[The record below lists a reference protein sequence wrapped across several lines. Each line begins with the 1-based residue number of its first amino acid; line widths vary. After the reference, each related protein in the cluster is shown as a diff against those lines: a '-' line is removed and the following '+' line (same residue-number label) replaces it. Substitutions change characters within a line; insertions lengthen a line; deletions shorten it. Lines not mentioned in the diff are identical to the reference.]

1 MPAPPGGSPPKR
13 TRKVAVPKPKTPR
26 APRAT
31 GGWGAWLFWEAATLC
46 VGAGIGLGITTWVL
60 WERANRDVAAWLAA
74 PPPTRPGVIWS
85 APITVAVGQ
94 RASLAGLA
102 GDLLAAGYDRVDR
115 LPDPPP
121 ATGVGAFAVQADR
134 IEVWTTGW
142 DGPGDLSVP
151 AGRAT
156 VRLDQ
161 GWVVETV
168 PRGPIRL
175 HPTAL
180 ATIGDAEARRSPIR
194 LQDLSPWVEPALL
207 AMEDARFRQHHGV
220 DPVGLGRALIHNLL
234 TDGGAQGGST
244 LTQQLAKNVFLTRE
258 RRVQRKVREVFFAAA
273 LEHQLTK
280 DALLEAYLN
289 EVYLGQFGGLPLH
302 GVEQAARAWFGV
314 GADRLTLDQAATL
327 AGVISAPSVY
337 SPVRDPEAARV
348 RRDRVLRRMVQVS
361 AISEAEAE
369 AASAAPV
376 VLSGTLPG
384 AVRRA
389 PYAVDATVAAAEV
402 VLGDGALAREGWQV
416 YTHVQP
422 LLQRAA
428 EEAVAAGAAE
438 LDAEH
443 PEAAGAQV
451 ALVALDPRTGG
462 VLALVG
468 GRDYATSMY
477 NRAVAAHRQAGSTVK
492 PLTLLAAMQAGKAT
506 PSTALEDAP
515 ITRRVKGTTWTPRN
529 YDGVFLGQVTA
540 RQAIEGSRN
549 IPAIHLAERVGYA
562 ELERYFERAGLD
574 EATSWPSMALGSFD
588 VTPLALAGAYTV
600 FPTGG
605 VARAPQLVDRIA
617 SADGKTTREVDA
629 PSQRLADAR
638 AAAAAVHVLEGVL
651 TSGTGAR
658 AATYGVR
665 GAAGGKSGTTDNY
678 RDAWFVGFT
687 PTLVVAVWVGRDEG
701 ALGLS
706 GSKAALPTWARFVAA
721 SGTLDGRF
729 RRPDGVDEIPVCAA
743 SGQPPRPDC
752 PEVIDEWF
760 VGGSAPAEPCPIH
773 AAAAPP
779 APTVLDAA
787 LRREEPAPDLPPPPQ
802 DPPPAPAPAEG
813 PRRRAR

>member
-1 MPAPPGGSPPKR
+1 MPAPPGGAPPKR
-13 TRKVAVPKPKTPR
+13 TRSPKAAKVKPAR
-26 APRAT
+26 APRPAA
-31 GGWGAWLFWEAATLC
+31 GWGAWLFWEAATLC
-46 VGAGIGLGITTWVL
+46 VGAGIGLGVTTWVL

-74 PPPTRPGVIWS
+74 PPPTRPSVIWS
-85 APITVAVGQ
+85 APITVGVGQ

-102 GDLLAAGYDRVDR
+102 GDLLAAGYDRVEH
-115 LPDPPP
+115 LPDPPTS
-121 ATGVGAFAVQADR
+121 ARIGAFSVQGDR
-134 IEVWTTGW
+134 IEVWTQAW

-151 AGRAT
+151 AGRST

-168 PRGPIRL
+168 PRGPVRL
-175 HPTAL
+175 RPTAL
-180 ATIGDAEARRSPIR
+180 ATIGDAEARRTPVR
-194 LQDLSPWVEPALL
+194 LRDLSPWVEPALL

-273 LEHQLTK
+273 LEHQLSK
-280 DALLEAYLN
+280 DELLECYLS

-337 SPVRDPEAARV
+337 SPVRDPEAART
-348 RRDRVLRRMVQVS
+348 RRDLVLRRMVQVG
-361 AISEAEAE
+361 AISSAEAE

-402 VLGDGALAREGWQV
+402 ALGDGALARDGWQV
-416 YTHVQP
+416 HTYLQP

-462 VLALVG
+462 VVAMVG
-468 GRDYATSMY
+468 GRDYASSMY

-492 PLTLLAAMQAGKAT
+492 PLTLLAAIQAGQAT
-506 PSTALEDAP
+506 PSTLLDDSP
-515 ITRRVKGTTWTPRN
+515 ITRRVQGTTWTPRN

-574 EATSWPSMALGSFD
+574 DATSWPSMALGSFD
-588 VTPLALAGAYTV
+588 VTPMALAGAYTA

-605 VARAPQLVDRIA
+605 VARAPQLVDRLA
-617 SADGKTTREVDA
+617 SADGTTTRAIDA
-629 PSQRLADAR
+629 PSERLSDAR
-638 AAAAAVHVLEGVL
+638 AAATAVHVLEGVL

-658 AATYGVR
+658 AGTYGVR

-721 SGTLDGRF
+721 SGTLNGRF

-743 SGQPPRPDC
+743 SGQTPRSDC

-760 VGGSAPAEPCPIH
+760 VTGSAPAEPCPIH
-773 AAAAPP
+773 GATATP
-779 APTVLDAA
+779 APAALDAA
-787 LRREEPAPDLPPPPQ
+787 LLREEPAPDAPFPVPDPSAGPPPP
-802 DPPPAPAPAEG
+802 ER